1 MAEVRINSI
10 TSNLLLGSDI
20 DLNEGQVLTYEVSIE
35 DIDLAEGEFVDIRI
49 NNNSDFVD
57 VGAGP
62 GEDFSFRID
71 DFNSRTEDIS
81 QTRTLK
87 IFDFN
92 DDIDLNIDNI
102 FDDISEPDRF
112 ATLTFEIIDTNIAIS
127 NADIFIEDTQN
138 RQVNIDFF
146 DDDFSEIDTSPPEG
160 VIVLDENGNGEYQI
174 RLETIPIAPIFM
186 RIDINNQKTGVGV
199 ADQRISLLTGEV
211 VDIAGTENLLGGGIL
226 RILGTED
233 LAFGGDGILDP
244 RIIPVSVGPD
254 DLRDEGEVIARI
266 FHDFLP
272 EATFTEEIEVNDN
285 GFRDEAIAELREILG
300 DNAEIPQDQIIQR
313 TEQLIDRFINETIID
328 FVITPDEI
336 QRFDRDG
343 DGFTDQVLASTTIQ
357 SDPNYYLQ
365 DDLID
370 NELVPTIEV
379 TQLDN
384 DVPAVTI
391 TQDERIV
398 TEGGNSATYF
408 VRLATFPRRDD
419 NLEATVIITLT
430 PNEEISL
437 NGANPGEAIRLR
449 FTTDNAQFSQPVVV
463 TALDDA
469 TIDPEDIGL
478 ITHEITTP
486 DTVLTDPRYA
496 PEANVPFIVNGSTTN
511 EVRFNIEEND
521 EAGIIIT
528 QTGET
533 VNIVEGEITDT
544 FEIQLA
550 TIPDDEVQI
559 DLIPGAQ
566 IDVGDGVEETIT
578 LTFTPENY
586 NQPQTVTV
594 SAEDDNVLEG
604 DRVRT
609 ISIASFSP
617 DVNYGPG
624 VPFLI
629 NGNQV
634 SDITVNITDND
645 AGAVITTE
653 DPDVAV
659 LEGGDDPGSYQ
670 VRLNLQPTANVTL
683 TVTPSSDA
691 IDLGNGAG
699 VPFNLTFTPDNFDTP
714 QTVTFTG
721 VEDPDQEDEIVSLV
735 QTLSSAD
742 PRFSGASQGKVSIN
756 GNLSDTLN
764 VEILDDDTEARI
776 IVEEISTNEVNL
788 GERELLSYRLRL
800 VNADLEPGETVSVV
814 ASRSDQFDPFPEF
827 PTSFPNLEIGG
838 GLGRPVEVTF
848 TADDLIETINV
859 LASNDEIDQN
869 VDPTPG
875 NPNPADRISV
885 IQHAVTSNNPAL
897 DDLPIVFEDGTISNR
912 LTVNIF
918 DDDFATVDTSIP
930 DGSLIISEGNSGSYN
945 VRLETIPIIDGDS
958 DGYFFYSIIP
968 SNQNTRIDLPY
979 LTINP
984 ETGELV
990 EAQSAFL
997 PGLTETI
1004 FRRED
1009 PVTGEVEN
1017 ILNAANPGF
1026 GDPVDRIIPRGSAA
1040 LLPENIPLTVGP
1052 QDNRDEGDLISLLF
1066 HPISTA
1072 RTLFY
1077 TFDSFILSAV
1087 DDDDIVRL
1095 TEIDPENLQQAILA
1109 ETADWLFPIDDFD
1122 FDAPIDFI
1130 DDGDV
1135 GAFDRDRD
1143 GLIDRFRVSVTYT
1156 GDPNYNNEDT
1166 PIPTIE
1172 LRQEDDDEP
1181 AVIITEDPELDIN
1194 EGSEG
1199 TYSIRLA
1206 TFPRRDDSSEV
1217 EVEVTLNPNNEIELF
1232 DPATEEFAGAG
1243 NPVTFTFTTD
1253 NALINQDVRVR
1264 AIADEEFE
1272 GPHTGT
1278 IIHTFRS
1285 DDPNYNL
1292 GVAPI
1297 LINGAAT
1304 PLLTVNIDDTNPAV
1318 LIEQTDGSTNVSENG
1333 LEDTYF
1339 VSLSAAPT
1347 DDVTVLIQPDEET
1360 NLGDGPG
1367 NLIILTFSPDNFD
1380 SPQAVN
1386 IQAVDDEEQEGPHFS
1401 TLVHTV
1407 TSNDPDYQTAIVG
1420 GNRSGTPIL
1429 IDGEPTEGQSF
1440 GELQVN
1446 VRDNDVAGVSIFQT
1460 EGSSLITE
1468 DGATDTFEISLDK
1481 RPIAD
1486 VTVTLDP
1493 NGEISLGGGVDEPI
1507 GLIFT
1512 PENFDEPQIV
1522 TVTAFDDTE
1531 REDEDNPDPGIVSV
1545 TVTSTDPEYLRSTIP
1560 VSVDG
1565 VAIGQTIDGER
1576 VNEFEIEIEDNDT
1589 PGVSITQTDESTE
1602 VSEAGETDTY
1612 DVVLNRQPI
1621 AEVTVTITP
1630 DQELLLEGAN
1640 DDGILTL
1647 TFTPQDWDI
1656 PQTVNVSAFDDSIA
1670 EDTPHFGRLI
1680 HEVEST
1686 DPDYSGEEVD
1696 ISVDGEDT
1704 NELQVAI
1711 ADNDTPGVSIIQ
1723 TLGNT
1728 EVSEA
1733 GDTDIYEIRLDSQP
1747 TANVR
1752 VTVDPD
1758 EEIDLGN
1765 GAGVALTLTFTPEN
1779 FNEAQVVTV
1788 QAIEDDDL
1796 ESDHTGTIL
1805 HRVNSSD
1812 PDYNG
1817 ADVQFTVFTGENDDE
1832 GEPIS
1837 EQTNQLVVDIED
1849 NDTGDVIINALVGS
1863 GTEGIIVSESGGTDS
1878 YELRLDSVP
1887 EDDVTISVAPSDE
1900 LDLGRG
1906 PGIPV
1911 SLTFTPEN
1919 ALNPQTVTV
1928 RAFDD
1933 NIAQDNAER
1942 ISRITH
1948 TVTSNDPRFN
1958 NISIDDASVTIQ
1970 DNDTARIIAS
1980 PESGSIAVV
1989 EGNETDGYTVRLDT
2003 IPEAAVNVTVTP
2015 SNAQVDLGN
2024 GAGQPVTLT
2033 FEADASALDPQTVN
2047 VAAFPNDQ
2055 TNRGDRSATLFHRV
2069 TSDDP
2074 QYQNFEIPDINVQ
2087 ISDDDTAAL
2096 NVALEDGNATV
2107 VEGGDTDTFSLRLNS
2122 VPVSEVTVTVTPDD
2136 QVELVDAG
2144 EDGTL
2149 TLTFTPNNAFF
2160 SQEFTVR
2167 ALNDSLVEGSH
2178 TGTVSFSFSSDDP
2191 DYNNND
2197 VPINVDG
2204 ENLGELTVN
2213 ILDDDAG
2220 VAISQTGGN
2229 TSVAEGG
2236 TSDTYSVV
2244 LTTAP
2249 VGEVTVIL
2257 DPDEETDLGN
2267 GGGNQVSLVFTEEN
2281 FDTPQVVNVT
2291 GVDDEEVEGEHT
2303 STILHMVSSSDD
2315 RYTNEAIAVDG
2326 VSTQEITVNVTDND
2340 FGLIVNESDNNTQ
2353 VVEGG
2358 DGDTYTLA
2366 LSNRPSANVTI
2377 ELSADDDEVEIEGAS
2392 GNEIVFTPENFD
2404 QPRTI
2409 SVSVENDN
2417 EPEGNR
2423 TRIIT
2428 HTVAEGSAEEYL
2440 EVEPTQVE
2448 VEVTDDDQIFNRT
2461 DNNLFFIS
2469 EEAGETQLLFTFTER
2484 NANHVNEIG
2493 YVIADDSQ
2501 GTINGISP
2509 GSEEY
2514 VRAAINQG
2522 RSIFTALPR
2531 TVLQDLQSTRQI
2543 TFDAGANIVF
2553 FLVSD
2558 GSIDQVRQDLDAG
2571 RETADVFFAIPEANL
2586 DGSPHFDVPEVGEEK
2601 FTFAWEDLLGGGD
2614 QDFNDV
2620 LMEVEVAND
2629 LPAPRG
2635 TGPQGIVE
2643 LIDLRSPETVEAEFD
2658 LNSFAALDNT
2668 IGFYI
2673 VADTDGTLI
2682 SGLAPGDEGYAEAA
2696 IANNTVRFF
2705 EDEEAIPGPL
2715 QGLLAPYIISGGTR
2729 DEFLDDNPGNELLE
2743 GIPVAYFPFLDAN
2756 PDDSDHIRLLGDN
2769 TFGFED
2775 LPNLGDSDF
2784 EDYTVQVI
2792 LPPVETTTT

>member
-35 DIDLAEGEFVDIRI
+35 DIDLEPGEFVDIRI
-49 NNNSDFVD
+49 NNSSNFVD

-62 GEDFSFRID
+62 GNDFSFRID

-81 QTRTLK
+81 QKRTLK

-112 ATLTFEIIDTNIAIS
+112 ATLTFEIINTNIAIS

-160 VIVLDENGNGEYQI
+160 RIVVDENGSGQYEI
-174 RLETIPIAPIFM
+174 RLETIPLAPLFM

-211 VDIAGTENLLGGGIL
+211 VDIPNTTNLLGGGIL

-233 LAFGGDGILDP
+233 LAFGGNGILDP
-244 RIIPVSVGPD
+244 RIITVNVGPD
-254 DLRDEGEVIARI
+254 DLRDEGEVISRI
-266 FHDFLP
+266 FHEFLP
-272 EATFTEEIEVNDN
+272 EATFTEQIEVDDD

-300 DNAEIPQDQIIQR
+300 DTAEIPEAQILAR
-313 TEQLIDRFINETIID
+313 TEQLIDQFINDTLLD
-328 FVITPDEI
+328 FVITPDEV
-336 QRFDRDG
+336 QRLDRDG
-343 DGFTDQVLASTTIQ
+343 DGFTDRVLASATIQ

-379 TQLDN
+379 TQLED
-384 DVPAVTI
+384 
-391 TQDERIV
+391 DEPTVSILQEDRTV
-398 TEGGNSATYF
+398 SEGGDSATYF
-408 VRLATFPRRDD
+408 VRLGTFPRREDA
-419 NLEATVIITLT
+419 LEATVIIELT

-449 FTTDNAQFSQPVVV
+449 FNTDTALFSQPVVV

-478 ITHEITTP
+478 ITHEIISS
-486 DTVLTDPRYA
+486 DDPRYN
-496 PEANVPFIVNGSTTN
+496 PEFNDVPFLVNGSVTN
-511 EVRFNIEEND
+511 EVRFNIQDND

-528 QTGET
+528 QISDTL
-533 VNIVEGEITDT
+533 NIVEGETT
-544 FEIQLA
+544 EILQIRLA
-550 TIPDDEVQI
+550 TIPDDDVQI
-559 DLIPGAQ
+559 DFTPGAQ
-566 IDVGDGVEETIT
+566 IDVGAGVEQPIT

-586 NQPQTVTV
+586 DQIQTVTV

-604 DRVRT
+604 NRTRT
-609 ISIASFSP
+609 IDIASFSP
-617 DVNYGPG
+617 DVNYAAG
-624 VPFLI
+624 VPFLV
-629 NGNQV
+629 NDNDDPV
-634 SDITVNITDND
+634 DEITVNITDND
-645 AGAVITTE
+645 PGAIITTE

-659 LEGGDDPGSYQ
+659 VEGGNTGSYQ
-670 VRLNLQPTANVTL
+670 VSLNLQPTANVTL

-691 IDLGNGAG
+691 IDFGNGPG
-699 VPFNLTFTPDNFDTP
+699 VPFDLIFTPNNFATP

-742 PRFSGASQGKVSIN
+742 PRFSGQSQGKVSIN
-756 GNLSDTLN
+756 GNLSNTLN

-776 IVEEISTNEVNL
+776 LIEEIPTNEVNL
-788 GERELLSYRLRL
+788 GERDLLSYRLRL
-800 VNADLEPGETVSVV
+800 VNADLEPGETVTVR
-814 ASRSDQFDPFPEF
+814 ATRNDQFDPFPEF

-848 TADDLIETINV
+848 TADDLVETINV

-869 VDPTPG
+869 VEPTAA
-875 NPNPADRISV
+875 NPNPVDRISI
-885 IQHAVTSNNPAL
+885 IQHVVTSNNPAL
-897 DDLPIVFEDGTISNR
+897 SGLPIVFEDGTISDR

-918 DDDFATVDTSIP
+918 DDDFAAVDTSIP
-930 DGSLIISEGNSGSYN
+930 DGNLVITEGNSGSYN
-945 VRLETIPIIDGDS
+945 IRLETIPLIDETI

-968 SNQNTRIDLPY
+968 SNQNTQINLPY

-984 ETGELV
+984 ETGEVV
-990 EAQSAFL
+990 EAQSDFL

-1017 ILNAANPGF
+1017 VLNAANPGF
-1026 GDPVDRIIPRGSAA
+1026 GDPVDRIIPRGSEA
-1040 LLPENIPLTVGP
+1040 LLPETIPVTVGP

-1066 HPISTA
+1066 HPVSTQ

-1087 DDDDIVRL
+1087 DDEEIIRL

-1109 ETADWLFPIDDFD
+1109 ETADWLFPINDFD
-1122 FDAPIDFI
+1122 FNASIEFV

-1156 GDPNYNNEDT
+1156 GDPNYNDDDT
-1166 PIPTIE
+1166 PIPTIT

-1194 EGSEG
+1194 EGGEG

-1206 TFPRRDDSSEV
+1206 TFPRRDDSSAV
-1217 EVEVTLNPNNEIELF
+1217 EVEITLNPNNEIELF
-1232 DPATEEFAGAG
+1232 NPVTEEFAGAG
-1243 NPVTFTFTTD
+1243 NPVTFTFTTA
-1253 NALINQDVRVR
+1253 NALINQEVRVR
-1264 AIADEEFE
+1264 AIADDEVE

-1318 LIEQTDGSTNVSENG
+1318 IIEQTDGSTNVSENG
-1333 LEDTYF
+1333 LDDTYF

-1347 DDVTVLIQPDEET
+1347 DDVTILIQPDEET
-1360 NLGDGPG
+1360 NLGDGAG
-1367 NLIILTFSPDNFD
+1367 NLIILTFTPDNFD

-1386 IQAVDDEEQEGPHFS
+1386 VQAVDDDEQEGPHFS
-1401 TLVHTV
+1401 NLIHTV
-1407 TSNDPDYQTAIVG
+1407 TSNDPDYQTQIVG
-1420 GNRSGTPIL
+1420 GNRSGTPII
-1429 IDGEPTEGQSF
+1429 IDDEPTEGQSF
-1440 GELQVN
+1440 GQLRVN
-1446 VRDNDVAGVSIFQT
+1446 VRDNDVAGVSIFQS
-1460 EGSSLITE
+1460 EASSLVSE
-1468 DGATDTFEISLDK
+1468 DGATDTFEVSLDK

-1493 NGEISLGGGVDEPI
+1493 NGEISLGGGVDAPI
-1507 GLIFT
+1507 ALFFT

-1531 REDEDNPDPGIVSV
+1531 REDENNPDPGIVSV
-1545 TVTSTDPEYLRSTIP
+1545 TVASTDPEYLRSTIP
-1560 VSVDG
+1560 ISVDG
-1565 VAIGQTIDGER
+1565 VAIGQTINGER

-1589 PGVSITQTDESTE
+1589 PGVSITQTDETTE

-1621 AEVTVTITP
+1621 ADVTVTITP
-1630 DQELLLEGAN
+1630 DQELSLEGAN

-1656 PQTVNVSAFDDSIA
+1656 PQTVNVSAVDDSLA

-1680 HEVEST
+1680 HEVESA
-1686 DPDYSGEEVD
+1686 DPEYSGEEVN
-1696 ISVDGEDT
+1696 IRVDGEDT

-1711 ADNDTPGVSIIQ
+1711 ADNDNPGVSIIQ

-1728 EVSEA
+1728 EVSED

-1758 EEIDLGN
+1758 EELDLGN

-1779 FNEAQVVTV
+1779 FDEAQVVTV
-1788 QAIEDDDL
+1788 AAINDADL

-1812 PDYNG
+1812 ANYNG
-1817 ADVQFTVFTGENDDE
+1817 ADVQFTVFTGENDEE

-1837 EQTNQLVVDIED
+1837 EVTNQLVVDIED
-1849 NDTGDVIINALVGS
+1849 NDTGNVVVNALLG
-1863 GTEGIIVSESGGTDS
+1863 GIEGVIVSENGGTDT

-1887 EDDVTISVAPSDE
+1887 TDDVTISVAPSGE

-1906 PGIPV
+1906 PGVPV
-1911 SLTFTPEN
+1911 TFTFTPEN

-1933 NIAQDNAER
+1933 NIAQDEVER
-1942 ISRITH
+1942 ISRITA

-1958 NISIDDASVTIQ
+1958 NISIDDVAVTIQ

-1989 EGNETDGYTVRLDT
+1989 EGNETDGYTIRLDT
-2003 IPEAAVNVTVTP
+2003 IPEAEVTVTVTP

-2024 GAGQPVTLT
+2024 GAGQPITLT
-2033 FEADASALDPQTVN
+2033 FDPDASALDPQTVN
-2047 VAAFPNDQ
+2047 VAAFPDDQ
-2055 TNRGDRSATLFHRV
+2055 TNRGDRTTTLFHRV

-2074 QYQNFEIPDINVQ
+2074 QYQGFDIPDINVQ
-2087 ISDDDTAAL
+2087 ISDDDVAAL
-2096 NVALEDGNATV
+2096 NVGLEDGNATV
-2107 VEGGDTDTFSLRLNS
+2107 TEGGDTDTFSLRLNS
-2122 VPVSEVTVTVTPDD
+2122 VPVSNVTVTVTPDD
-2136 QVELVDAG
+2136 QVELVNAG
-2144 EDGTL
+2144 EDGTV
-2149 TLTFTPNNAFF
+2149 TLTFTPNNSFF
-2160 SQEFTVR
+2160 SQNITVR
-2167 ALNDSLVEGSH
+2167 ALNDAVVEGSH

-2191 DYNNND
+2191 DYNNGD

-2204 ENLGELTVN
+2204 ETLGELTVN
-2213 ILDDDAG
+2213 ILDNDAG
-2220 VAISQTGGN
+2220 VAIAQTGGN
-2229 TSVAEGG
+2229 TTVAEGG
-2236 TSDTYSVV
+2236 TADTYSVV

-2257 DPDEETDLGN
+2257 DPDEETDIGN
-2267 GGGNQVSLVFTEEN
+2267 GGGNQVSLVFTEDN

-2291 GVDDEEVEGEHT
+2291 AVDDDQVEGDH
-2303 STILHMVSSSDD
+2303 SSVIRAMVSSSDD

-2340 FGLIVNESDNNTQ
+2340 FGLIVTESDNNTE

-2366 LSNRPSANVTI
+2366 LSNRPSGNVTI
-2377 ELSADDDEVEIEGAS
+2377 EISADDDELEIEGAT
-2392 GNEIVFTPENFD
+2392 NDQIVFTPENFD

-2409 SVSVENDN
+2409 SVNVENDN
-2417 EPEGNR
+2417 SPDGNR

-2428 HTVAEGSAEEYL
+2428 HTVVEGSAEEYL
-2440 EVEPTQVE
+2440 DIEPTELEVEI
-2448 VEVTDDDQIFNRT
+2448 TDDDEILNRA
-2461 DNNLFFIS
+2461 DNNIFSIS

-2509 GSEEY
+2509 GSQEY
-2514 VRAAINQG
+2514 VEAAVNRGQ
-2522 RSIFTALPR
+2522 SIFTALPR
-2531 TVLQDLQSTRQI
+2531 TVLQDLQSNRQI
-2543 TFDAGANIVF
+2543 SFDAGDNIVF

-2558 GSIDQVRQDLDAG
+2558 GSIDQVRQDLEAG
-2571 RETADVFFAIPEANL
+2571 RETADVFFAIPDANL
-2586 DGSPHFDVPEVGEEK
+2586 DGTPHFDVPESGDEK
-2601 FTFAWEDLLGGGD
+2601 FTFAWEDLNGGGD
-2614 QDFNDV
+2614 NDFNDV
-2620 LMEVEVAND
+2620 LMEVEVRND

-2635 TGPQGIVE
+2635 TGPQGTVE
-2643 LIDLRSPETVEAEFD
+2643 LIDLRSPDTVEAEFD

-2668 IGFYI
+2668 IGLYI
-2673 VADTDGTLI
+2673 VVDTAGTLI
-2682 SGLAPGDEGYAEAA
+2682 NGLTPGDEGYAEAA
-2696 IANNTVRFF
+2696 IGSSTVRFF
-2705 EDEEAIPGPL
+2705 EDEEAVSSPL
-2715 QGLLAPYIISGGTR
+2715 QGLLAPYIIAGGTR
-2729 DEFLDDNPGNELLE
+2729 AEFLDDNPSNDLLA

-2784 EDYTVQVI
+2784 EDYTMQVI
-2792 LPPVETTTT
+2792 LPPLETTTT